1 MTMAA
6 IPQITIDMPPAL
18 GTYKIY
24 RGSGSG
30 SFSEH
35 YAEVHF
41 FPFAG
46 AEVEWNFRSSVHVT
60 YDDGRDPEHYENLD
74 RWNGFSRMVQ
84 DEKCPLAIAVLG
96 SDSRHCK
103 SYKVDITLY
112 GSAESLQYECHGGS
126 SD

>member
-1 MTMAA
+1 MAA

-30 SFSEH
+30 SGSFSEH

-46 AEVEWNFRSSVHVT
+46 AEVE
-60 YDDGRDPEHYENLD
+60 
-74 RWNGFSRMVQ
+74 
-84 DEKCPLAIAVLG
+84 
-96 SDSRHCK
+96 
-103 SYKVDITLY
+103 
-112 GSAESLQYECHGGS
+112 
-126 SD
+126 